1 MNVEILKDSRRLKS
15 LKNLLEFLE
24 NNLWYYHKLVNK
36 ANIKVYSDIIITF
49 EDLMNFIDEDIYRL
63 LLENNIIRHNPI
75 NDRIIEF
82 ININKMIELLNLLTE
97 SRSYKLPIDLLKSKN
112 PYLELLEYVAPHVKE
127 TPLIREIKKVMLLQ
141 LFSDGDRG
149 IRTRIHIGIV
159 GVPGTGKTL
168 LLQWQADVSDGLMV
182 SLRATSAGLSGS
194 LNPEAL
200 QNSPPILMAADGRI
214 LCIDEADKIKQNEL
228 DPLLTAMEEGRVVL
242 SGAQVKIEYPSRV
255 RVFLSSNRKTFR
267 QELIDRFD
275 LFAFFRRYSKS
286 EVKEV
291 ISHLVDI
298 SNNPEII
305 ESGNELIKKYII
317 YTGKFY
323 PKIENNAEVSRV
335 ISEIVEKTN
344 IDSVRAG
351 LRWLRFAYAYAR
363 INRTNI
369 TADTVWE
376 VYNIINT
383 DRVAQQDFSQ

>member
-1 MNVEILKDSRRLKS
+1 MNVEILKDVKRLRS

-24 NNLWYYHKLVNK
+24 YNLWYYHKLVNK
-36 ANIKVYSDIIITF
+36 ANIPVYSDIIVTF
-49 EDLMNFIDEDIYRL
+49 DDLMSFIDEDTYKL

-82 ININKMIELLNLLTE
+82 INIDKLIELINLITE
-97 SRSYKLPIDLLKSKN
+97 SKSYKLPIDLLKSKN

-127 TPLIREIKKVMLLQ
+127 TPLIKEIKKVMLLQ

-159 GVPGTGKTL
+159 GAPGTGKTL
-168 LLQWQADVSDGLMV
+168 LLQWQTDVSNGLMI

-200 QNSPPILMAADGRI
+200 HNSPPILMVADGKV
-214 LCIDEADKIKQNEL
+214 LCIDEADKIRQNEL
-228 DPLLTAMEEGRVVL
+228 DPLLTAMEEGKVIL

-275 LFAFFRRYSKS
+275 LFAFFKKYSKS

-291 ISHLVDI
+291 ISHLVDV
-298 SNNPEII
+298 SNNPEIL
-305 ESGNELIKKYII
+305 EHGKELIRKYIE
-317 YTGKFY
+317 YSKKFY
-323 PKIENNAEVSRV
+323 PKIENNTEVSKV

-344 IDSVRAG
+344 TDSVRAG
-351 LRWLRFAYAYAR
+351 LKWLRFAYAYAR

-369 TADTVWE
+369 TADAVWE
-376 VYNIINT
+376 IYNIIN
-383 DRVAQQDFSQ
+383 VNQVVQSDFSQ

>member
-1 MNVEILKDSRRLKS
+1 
-15 LKNLLEFLE
+15 
-24 NNLWYYHKLVNK
+24 
-36 ANIKVYSDIIITF
+36 
-49 EDLMNFIDEDIYRL
+49 
-63 LLENNIIRHNPI
+63 
-75 NDRIIEF
+75 
-82 ININKMIELLNLLTE
+82 
-97 SRSYKLPIDLLKSKN
+97 LLKSKN